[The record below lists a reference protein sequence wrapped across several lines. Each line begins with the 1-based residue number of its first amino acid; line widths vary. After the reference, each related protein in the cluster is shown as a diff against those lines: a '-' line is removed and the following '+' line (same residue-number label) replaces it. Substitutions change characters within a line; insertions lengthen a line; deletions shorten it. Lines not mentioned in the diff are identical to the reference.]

1 MRISDWSSDVCS
13 SDLRVVRGRPPS
25 NERPAA
31 EAEEAE
37 EERAGGEGD
46 REAEHDLDQATEA
59 ARRVAE
65 SEREASGDNHDHRD
79 DLGDRPLDRL
89 KDGLPGRFPRPR
101 RAGGRS
107 GRGAPP
113 ASGNGCRPWRHSAT
127 AAGKWGEQAGTDR

>member
-46 REAEHDLDQATEA
+46 REAEHDLDQAAEA

-65 SEREASGDNHDHRD
+65 SEREASGDNKDQRD
-79 DLGDRPLDRL
+79 ELGDRPLDRL
-89 KDGLPGRFPRPR
+89 QDGLQGRITRQEE
-101 RAGGRS
+101 RS
-107 GRGAPP
+107 G
-113 ASGNGCRPWRHSAT
+113 
-127 AAGKWGEQAGTDR
+127 GKECVS